1 MANAPV
7 VPRYLMMRR
16 PVFVHARHCTW
27 CQRETRSAFALNA
40 LIGAANVE
48 VLAGA
53 PEAVATTSH
62 SGQGQIVLRC
72 PACRVALWS
81 HFGGAGRVAF
91 VRVARLDAPSAC
103 PPDIHIFTSTKQ
115 DWLSLDGRVPV
126 MADYAVMADY
136 PVMADYHDW
145 KKHLPTERIA
155 RRETML
161 AGKSEK
167 GGAQ

>member
-1 MANAPV
+1 MAG
-7 VPRYLMMRR
+7 R
-16 PVFVHARHCTW
+16 
-27 CQRETRSAFALNA
+27 
-40 LIGAANVE
+40 G
-48 VLAGA
+48 
-53 PEAVATTSH
+53 
-62 SGQGQIVLRC
+62 
-72 PACRVALWS
+72 
-81 HFGGAGRVAF
+81 GRVAF

-136 PVMADYHDW
+136 HDW